1 MKNSKSKIKMDIPES
16 PFDLEVED
24 EIITDDEYEGFDDP
38 DERLTDEEIDMLIN
52 YQFDS
57 LGWKKEQRFD
67 DLMKEGYPHT
77 QRGFYC
83 YVISHM
89 TDEQLKPYI
98 EKYVDW
104 LERMN
109 YKKELDKLPIEIKQD
124 DLVMDLRKKQIEDN
138 GKQLGTQIG
147 TDLISLFNKIDNEK
161 N

>member
-67 DLMKEGYPHT
+67 DLMKE
-77 QRGFYC
+77 
-83 YVISHM
+83 
-89 TDEQLKPYI
+89 
-98 EKYVDW
+98 
-104 LERMN
+104 
-109 YKKELDKLPIEIKQD
+109 LDKLPSEIKQD

>member
-1 MKNSKSKIKMDIPES
+1 MKNSKSKITDIPES

-24 EIITDDEYEGFDDP
+24 EIVTDDEYEGFDDE

-57 LGWKKEQRFD
+57 LEWKKERRFD
-67 DLMKEGYPHT
+67 DLMKEGHPHT

-98 EKYVDW
+98 EQYVDW

-109 YKKELDKLPIEIKQD
+109 YKKELEKLPSEIKQD

-138 GKQLGTQIG
+138 GKQIGTQIG

>member
-1 MKNSKSKIKMDIPES
+1 
-16 PFDLEVED
+16 
-24 EIITDDEYEGFDDP
+24 
-38 DERLTDEEIDMLIN
+38 MLIN

-109 YKKELDKLPIEIKQD
+109 YKKELDKLPSEIKQD